1 MLGSMSVCGPPA
13 VASHLWL
20 LIFSCSLHS
29 QPALSDLVFSTRP
42 EDSAGVLG
50 APLTLHCA
58 VSDSSRQ
65 GALPVRW
72 ERASGEAAALSPGPD
87 KGIHQ
92 VANGSLFFLQLREGD
107 LGRYVCSA
115 GIGDKHIRTV
125 VQVMEA
131 GLLAFSP
138 LVHASAEAIQCIY
151 ISFSTQNIF
160 VCDVCFRNEKSID
173 TFDPSFDT
181 VCVELEAVF
190 FSPQSQTVSEGQTVF
205 LQCVSGNSSP
215 PAHITWLKDN
225 TLFTKGTQMQGQ
237 YGGGNQRKTS
247 GTLHLSN
254 VLIEDEGEYVCVTH
268 NALVNSSLESKA
280 ATLTVQGVPT
290 GLQITQGPDNLTIA
304 MQTEVSMCCAA
315 RGFPAPTVQ
324 WFKDSHLL
332 ANSSCLSLQNK
343 GQLLVFKNVSEEDE
357 GSYHCEAR
365 NERETV
371 RSQPA
376 YLLPAEMEWN
386 FVLQPTNQTVR
397 MGDSVTLVCRP
408 PYSRPPARVSWF
420 KNNRL
425 LTPKTHFTV
434 GPNGDLIFHSAHD
447 TDRGVYFCRASN
459 IHLYRSVTSRTARL
473 TVLAPPS
480 VRLWPP
486 VVMVP
491 MGAQVVFHCQ
501 VWGHPLPSIVWSKQG
516 RSMQTG
522 GKISVGVRNAT
533 LYILSVRSYDEGTY
547 TCAAS
552 NTVGHDR
559 STATLRVAVSP
570 IIVSFVGAVSSSEGS
585 SVVLPCR
592 AVGDLPIR
600 YTWTRG
606 HSQTTITPTLKRHVD
621 DEGAL
626 HISRVQLSDAGDY
639 HCAAENRAGQQQR
652 RSTLTIS
659 AEDDPADRDK
669 QHRQIASA
677 VPNTEA
683 EQRIPL
689 SSNVLSLAQ
698 RSEMTQLQAGSTVS
712 FQASQRDLSNDITHV
727 SAPDTLR
734 RLSSLKK
741 TALGLAGLS
750 GGQTGLLVLPDQASA
765 KPTQPTITQIQ
776 LPVQQPPHPPLYPP
790 LDLLSQPSVT
800 HRVASLTQLPIIHT
814 QPTLAHNPP
823 PETQRQVLVPHSQ
836 SQLTQSVSQSIHNQ
850 PSVMHIQHQVS
861 DQPIKPLM
869 PITIITQSLVPRPQ
883 PSPESPTHLSNP
895 STQSP
900 ECLAQPREPVTQS
913 LLMQTLHPSDSITQT
928 HHPVTQRYP
937 SYSHLQHP
945 SPVTLFSV
953 TQIQPESTQNQSEP
967 TQTQPEPTQTQ
978 PEPTQTQPEP
988 TQTQPEPTQTQPE
1001 PTQTQPET
1009 TQTQPETTQTQ
1020 PEPTQTQPE
1029 PTQTQPETTQTQ
1041 PETTQTQPE
1050 TTQTQP
1056 ETTQTQPE
1064 TTLTQPEPTQ
1074 TQLEP
1079 TQTQPEPTQAQP
1091 EISQTQPQPTQ
1102 TQPEPT
1108 QTQPK
1113 PTQTHPLPKT
1123 QPETTQTQPEP
1134 TQTQPEPTQA
1144 QPEPTQTQPE
1154 PTQAQ
1159 PKPTQT
1165 QPEPTQAQPGHT
1177 QTQPEP
1183 TQTQPQ
1189 PTHTQSEPTQ
1199 TQPEPQRTQ
1208 PTHLL
1213 TQPSVSITHA
1223 PDLST
1228 TPPTPDPKGPS
1239 APWTSTPD
1247 LLQQNMS
1254 QPAKP
1259 VHPAKPTR
1267 HNDTEPTEWLKRN
1280 TSQSPI
1286 RTSED
1291 PRVKPPPPWLP
1302 VLKKHDIPIVVGVGV
1317 SLAFIFITMAFYSL
1331 VQKKEPAPAIRV
1343 PRNLGVPFR
1352 HAEHLATG
1360 RTYENRAFED
1370 DDLVAVIEQSPD
1382 TSDTRTRP
1390 PAPSPVTVM
1399 IDPAFD
1405 ETQETQARPPSS
1417 SEHSVIAET
1426 YSEAI
1431 EDTQVDPF
1439 LDEEKD
1445 CSLSHPS
1452 IQLQCVEDWGGG
1464 GVYGQCQGQD
1474 FLSEP
1479 PSLTP
1484 SPFRSLSPSPP
1495 PVREESLRSSLTLQT
1510 TEPCA
1515 TPIHHSVRISH
1526 GNAPLLLS
1534 HCVSLGLT
1542 TVAVDVHFYPA
1553 ALASA
1558 TAAMATVTAATQVNA
1573 TAAAAPG
1580 PQLSSRLAQGQ
1591 EHDQSAP
1598 SMCQSK

>member
-1 MLGSMSVCGPPA
+1 
-13 VASHLWL
+13 
-20 LIFSCSLHS
+20 
-29 QPALSDLVFSTRP
+29 
-42 EDSAGVLG
+42 
-50 APLTLHCA
+50 
-58 VSDSSRQ
+58 
-65 GALPVRW
+65 
-72 ERASGEAAALSPGPD
+72 
-87 KGIHQ
+87 
-92 VANGSLFFLQLREGD
+92 
-107 LGRYVCSA
+107 
-115 GIGDKHIRTV
+115 
-125 VQVMEA
+125 
-131 GLLAFSP
+131 
-138 LVHASAEAIQCIY
+138 
-151 ISFSTQNIF
+151 
-160 VCDVCFRNEKSID
+160 
-173 TFDPSFDT
+173 
-181 VCVELEAVF
+181 
-190 FSPQSQTVSEGQTVF
+190 
-205 LQCVSGNSSP
+205 
-215 PAHITWLKDN
+215 
-225 TLFTKGTQMQGQ
+225 MQ
-237 YGGGNQRKTS
+237 
-247 GTLHLSN
+247 
-254 VLIEDEGEYVCVTH
+254 
-268 NALVNSSLESKA
+268 A
-280 ATLTVQGVPT
+280 
-290 GLQITQGPDNLTIA
+290 
-304 MQTEVSMCCAA
+304 EVSMCCAA

-332 ANSSCLSLQNK
+332 VNSSCLSLQNK

-408 PYSRPPARVSWF
+408 PYSRPPATVSWF

-491 MGAQVVFHCQ
+491 VGAQVVFHCQ

-570 IIVSFVGAVSSSEGS
+570 IILSFVGDVSSSEGS

-606 HSQTTITPTLKRHVD
+606 HSQTSITPTLKRHVD

-652 RSTLTIS
+652 RTTLTIS
-659 AEDDPADRDK
+659 AEDDLADRDK

-734 RLSSLKK
+734 LLSSLKK
-741 TALGLAGLS
+741 TALGRAGLS
-750 GGQTGLLVLPDQASA
+750 GGQTGLLVLPDLHSQLPLDQASA
-765 KPTQPTITQIQ
+765 KSTQPTITQIQ
-776 LPVQQPPHPPLYPP
+776 LPVQQPPHPPLYQP
-790 LDLLSQPSVT
+790 LDLRSQPSVT

-814 QPTLAHNPP
+814 QPTLAHNPL

-850 PSVMHIQHQVS
+850 PSVMHIQHQVTG
-861 DQPIKPLM
+861 QPIKPLK
-869 PITIITQSLVPRPQ
+869 PITSITQSLVPRPQ
-883 PSPESPTHLSNP
+883 PSPDSPTHLSNP

-900 ECLAQPREPVTQS
+900 ECLTQPREPVTQS
-913 LLMQTLHPSDSITQT
+913 LLMQTLHPSDSITQI
-928 HHPVTQRYP
+928 HHPATQSYP
-937 SYSHLQHP
+937 SYSHKQHP

-953 TQIQPESTQNQSEP
+953 TQIQPEPTQTQSEP

-1001 PTQTQPET
+1001 PTQTQPEH
-1009 TQTQPETTQTQ
+1009 TQTQ

-1029 PTQTQPETTQTQ
+1029 PTQTQPEPTQ
-1041 PETTQTQPE
+1041 
-1050 TTQTQP
+1050 
-1056 ETTQTQPE
+1056 
-1064 TTLTQPEPTQ
+1064 TQPEPTQ
-1074 TQLEP
+1074 TQPEHTQTQPEPTQPQPQPTQTQPEP
-1079 TQTQPEPTQAQP
+1079 TQTQPEPTQTQP
-1091 EISQTQPQPTQ
+1091 EPTQTQPEPTQTQPEPTQTQPEPTQTQPEPTQ

-1113 PTQTHPLPKT
+1113 PTQTQPEPTQT
-1123 QPETTQTQPEP
+1123 QPEPTQTQPKPTQTQPQPQPTQTQPQPQPTQTQPEP
-1134 TQTQPEPTQA
+1134 TQTQPEPTQIQPEPTQTQLEPTQTQPETTQTQLEPTQT

-1154 PTQAQ
+1154 PTQTQ
-1159 PKPTQT
+1159 PQPQPTQT
-1165 QPEPTQAQPGHT
+1165 QPKHTQTQPETTQAQPEPT

-1189 PTHTQSEPTQ
+1189 PTQTQPQPTQTQPEPTHTQSEPTQ
-1199 TQPEPQRTQ
+1199 TQPEPTEARHEPTQTQPEFTQTQPKPRRTQ
-1208 PTHLL
+1208 HTHLL

-1228 TPPTPDPKGPS
+1228 IPPIPDPKGPS
-1239 APWTSTPD
+1239 APWTTPD

-1267 HNDTEPTEWLKRN
+1267 HNDSEPIEWLKRN

-1302 VLKKHDIPIVVGVGV
+1302 VLEKHDIPIVVGVGV

-1352 HAEHLATG
+1352 HAERLATG

-1405 ETQETQARPPSS
+1405 ETQETQPRPPSS
-1417 SEHSVIAET
+1417 PEHSVIAET
-1426 YSEAI
+1426 YPEPI
-1431 EDTQVDPF
+1431 EDTQVAPF

-1474 FLSEP
+1474 FLPEP

-1495 PVREESLRSSLTLQT
+1495 VREESLRSTLTLQT

-1515 TPIHHSVRISH
+1515 TPIHHSVSISH

-1534 HCVSLGLT
+1534 HCISLGLT

>member
-1 MLGSMSVCGPPA
+1 MS
-13 VASHLWL
+13 
-20 LIFSCSLHS
+20 IFSAPYCARKLV
-29 QPALSDLVFSTRP
+29 QTVTAGDQITLRFALR
-42 EDSAGVLG
+42 
-50 APLTLHCA
+50 
-58 VSDSSRQ
+58 
-65 GALPVRW
+65 
-72 ERASGEAAALSPGPD
+72 
-87 KGIHQ
+87 
-92 VANGSLFFLQLREGD
+92 
-107 LGRYVCSA
+107 
-115 GIGDKHIRTV
+115 V
-125 VQVMEA
+125 VPEA
-131 GLLAFSP
+131 G
-138 LVHASAEAIQCIY
+138 
-151 ISFSTQNIF
+151 
-160 VCDVCFRNEKSID
+160 
-173 TFDPSFDT
+173 
-181 VCVELEAVF
+181 
-190 FSPQSQTVSEGQTVF
+190 
-205 LQCVSGNSSP
+205 
-215 PAHITWLKDN
+215 
-225 TLFTKGTQMQGQ
+225 
-237 YGGGNQRKTS
+237 
-247 GTLHLSN
+247 
-254 VLIEDEGEYVCVTH
+254 
-268 NALVNSSLESKA
+268 A
-280 ATLTVQGVPT
+280 ARRGVPT

-315 RGFPAPTVQ
+315 RGFPAPTVE

-365 NERETV
+365 NEREIV

-386 FVLQPTNQTVR
+386 FVQQPTNQTVR

-408 PYSRPPARVSWF
+408 PYSRPPATVSWF

-434 GPNGDLIFHSAHD
+434 GPNGDLIFHSAYD

-459 IHLYRSVTSRTARL
+459 IHLFRSVTSRIARL

-491 MGAQVVFHCQ
+491 VGAQVVFHCQ

-606 HSQTTITPTLKRHVD
+606 HSQTSITPTLKRHVD

-652 RSTLTIS
+652 RITLTIS

-734 RLSSLKK
+734 LLSSLKK

-765 KPTQPTITQIQ
+765 KPTQSTITQIQ
-776 LPVQQPPHPPLYPP
+776 LPVQQPPHPPLYQP

-823 PETQRQVLVPHSQ
+823 TETQRQVLVPHSQ

-850 PSVMHIQHQVS
+850 PSVMHIQHQVTN
-861 DQPIKPLM
+861 QPIKPLK
-869 PITIITQSLVPRPQ
+869 PITSITQSLVPRPQ
-883 PSPESPTHLSNP
+883 PSPDSPTHLSNP
-895 STQSP
+895 STQST
-900 ECLAQPREPVTQS
+900 ECLTQPREPVTQS

-928 HHPVTQRYP
+928 HHPVTQSYP
-937 SYSHLQHP
+937 SYSHIQHP

-953 TQIQPESTQNQSEP
+953 TQIQPEPTQTQSEP

-988 TQTQPEPTQTQPE
+988 TQTQSEPTQA
-1001 PTQTQPET
+1001 
-1009 TQTQPETTQTQ
+1009 Q

-1029 PTQTQPETTQTQ
+1029 PTQT
-1041 PETTQTQPE
+1041 
-1050 TTQTQP
+1050 
-1056 ETTQTQPE
+1056 
-1064 TTLTQPEPTQ
+1064 
-1074 TQLEP
+1074 
-1079 TQTQPEPTQAQP
+1079 
-1091 EISQTQPQPTQ
+1091 
-1102 TQPEPT
+1102 
-1108 QTQPK
+1108 
-1113 PTQTHPLPKT
+1113 HPLPKT
-1123 QPETTQTQPEP
+1123 QPKP

-1159 PKPTQT
+1159 P
-1165 QPEPTQAQPGHT
+1165 EPI

-1189 PTHTQSEPTQ
+1189 PTQTQPEPTHTQSEPTQ
-1199 TQPEPQRTQ
+1199 TQPEPTEAQHEPTQAQPEVTQTQPKPQRTQ

-1228 TPPTPDPKGPS
+1228 IPPTPDPKGPS

-1247 LLQQNMS
+1247 ILQQNMS

-1259 VHPAKPTR
+1259 VYPAKPTR

-1302 VLKKHDIPIVVGVGV
+1302 VLEKHDIPIVVGVGV

-1352 HAEHLATG
+1352 HAERLATG

-1390 PAPSPVTVM
+1390 PAPRPVTVM

-1405 ETQETQARPPSS
+1405 ETQETQPRPPSS
-1417 SEHSVIAET
+1417 PEHSVIAET
-1426 YSEAI
+1426 YPEAI

-1464 GVYGQCQGQD
+1464 GVYGQYQGQD
-1474 FLSEP
+1474 FLPEP

-1515 TPIHHSVRISH
+1515 TPIHHSVSISH

>member
-1 MLGSMSVCGPPA
+1 M
-13 VASHLWL
+13 H
-20 LIFSCSLHS
+20 
-29 QPALSDLVFSTRP
+29 VFSTRP

-131 GLLAFSP
+131 
-138 LVHASAEAIQCIY
+138 
-151 ISFSTQNIF
+151 
-160 VCDVCFRNEKSID
+160 
-173 TFDPSFDT
+173 
-181 VCVELEAVF
+181 ELEAVF
-190 FSPQSQTVSEGQTVF
+190 FSPQSQTVSEGQAVF

-280 ATLTVQGVPT
+280 ATLTVR

-315 RGFPAPTVQ
+315 QGFPAPTVQ

-332 ANSSCLSLQNK
+332 VNSSCLSLQNK

-397 MGDSVTLVCRP
+397 VGDSVTLVCRP
-408 PYSRPPARVSWF
+408 PYSRPPATVSWF

-434 GPNGDLIFHSAHD
+434 GPNGDLIFQSAHD

-491 MGAQVVFHCQ
+491 VGAQVVFHCQ

-606 HSQTTITPTLKRHVD
+606 HSQTSITPTLKRHVD

-652 RSTLTIS
+652 RTTLTIS

-698 RSEMTQLQAGSTVS
+698 RSEMTQLQAGST
-712 FQASQRDLSNDITHV
+712 D
-727 SAPDTLR
+727 
-734 RLSSLKK
+734 
-741 TALGLAGLS
+741 
-750 GGQTGLLVLPDQASA
+750 
-765 KPTQPTITQIQ
+765 
-776 LPVQQPPHPPLYPP
+776 
-790 LDLLSQPSVT
+790 
-800 HRVASLTQLPIIHT
+800 
-814 QPTLAHNPP
+814 
-823 PETQRQVLVPHSQ
+823 
-836 SQLTQSVSQSIHNQ
+836 
-850 PSVMHIQHQVS
+850 
-861 DQPIKPLM
+861 
-869 PITIITQSLVPRPQ
+869 
-883 PSPESPTHLSNP
+883 
-895 STQSP
+895 
-900 ECLAQPREPVTQS
+900 
-913 LLMQTLHPSDSITQT
+913 
-928 HHPVTQRYP
+928 
-937 SYSHLQHP
+937 
-945 SPVTLFSV
+945 
-953 TQIQPESTQNQSEP
+953 
-967 TQTQPEPTQTQ
+967 
-978 PEPTQTQPEP
+978 
-988 TQTQPEPTQTQPE
+988 
-1001 PTQTQPET
+1001 
-1009 TQTQPETTQTQ
+1009 
-1020 PEPTQTQPE
+1020 
-1029 PTQTQPETTQTQ
+1029 
-1041 PETTQTQPE
+1041 
-1050 TTQTQP
+1050 
-1056 ETTQTQPE
+1056 
-1064 TTLTQPEPTQ
+1064 
-1074 TQLEP
+1074 
-1079 TQTQPEPTQAQP
+1079 
-1091 EISQTQPQPTQ
+1091 
-1102 TQPEPT
+1102 
-1108 QTQPK
+1108 
-1113 PTQTHPLPKT
+1113 
-1123 QPETTQTQPEP
+1123 
-1134 TQTQPEPTQA
+1134 
-1144 QPEPTQTQPE
+1144 
-1154 PTQAQ
+1154 
-1159 PKPTQT
+1159 
-1165 QPEPTQAQPGHT
+1165 
-1177 QTQPEP
+1177 
-1183 TQTQPQ
+1183 
-1189 PTHTQSEPTQ
+1189 
-1199 TQPEPQRTQ
+1199 
-1208 PTHLL
+1208 
-1213 TQPSVSITHA
+1213 
-1223 PDLST
+1223 
-1228 TPPTPDPKGPS
+1228 
-1239 APWTSTPD
+1239 
-1247 LLQQNMS
+1247 
-1254 QPAKP
+1254 
-1259 VHPAKPTR
+1259 
-1267 HNDTEPTEWLKRN
+1267 
-1280 TSQSPI
+1280 
-1286 RTSED
+1286 
-1291 PRVKPPPPWLP
+1291 
-1302 VLKKHDIPIVVGVGV
+1302 
-1317 SLAFIFITMAFYSL
+1317 
-1331 VQKKEPAPAIRV
+1331 
-1343 PRNLGVPFR
+1343 
-1352 HAEHLATG
+1352 
-1360 RTYENRAFED
+1360 
-1370 DDLVAVIEQSPD
+1370 
-1382 TSDTRTRP
+1382 
-1390 PAPSPVTVM
+1390 
-1399 IDPAFD
+1399 
-1405 ETQETQARPPSS
+1405 
-1417 SEHSVIAET
+1417 
-1426 YSEAI
+1426 
-1431 EDTQVDPF
+1431 
-1439 LDEEKD
+1439 
-1445 CSLSHPS
+1445 
-1452 IQLQCVEDWGGG
+1452 
-1464 GVYGQCQGQD
+1464 
-1474 FLSEP
+1474 
-1479 PSLTP
+1479 
-1484 SPFRSLSPSPP
+1484 RS
-1495 PVREESLRSSLTLQT
+1495 
-1510 TEPCA
+1510 
-1515 TPIHHSVRISH
+1515 
-1526 GNAPLLLS
+1526 
-1534 HCVSLGLT
+1534 
-1542 TVAVDVHFYPA
+1542 
-1553 ALASA
+1553 
-1558 TAAMATVTAATQVNA
+1558 
-1573 TAAAAPG
+1573 
-1580 PQLSSRLAQGQ
+1580 
-1591 EHDQSAP
+1591 
-1598 SMCQSK
+1598 

>member
-1 MLGSMSVCGPPA
+1 MYC
-13 VASHLWL
+13 
-20 LIFSCSLHS
+20 I
-29 QPALSDLVFSTRP
+29 
-42 EDSAGVLG
+42 
-50 APLTLHCA
+50 
-58 VSDSSRQ
+58 
-65 GALPVRW
+65 
-72 ERASGEAAALSPGPD
+72 
-87 KGIHQ
+87 
-92 VANGSLFFLQLREGD
+92 
-107 LGRYVCSA
+107 YCSA
-115 GIGDKHIRTV
+115 
-125 VQVMEA
+125 
-131 GLLAFSP
+131 
-138 LVHASAEAIQCIY
+138 
-151 ISFSTQNIF
+151 
-160 VCDVCFRNEKSID
+160 
-173 TFDPSFDT
+173 
-181 VCVELEAVF
+181 
-190 FSPQSQTVSEGQTVF
+190 
-205 LQCVSGNSSP
+205 
-215 PAHITWLKDN
+215 
-225 TLFTKGTQMQGQ
+225 
-237 YGGGNQRKTS
+237 
-247 GTLHLSN
+247 
-254 VLIEDEGEYVCVTH
+254 
-268 NALVNSSLESKA
+268 
-280 ATLTVQGVPT
+280 GVPT

-304 MQTEVSMCCAA
+304 METEVSMCCAA

-332 ANSSCLSLQNK
+332 VNSSGLSLQNK

-371 RSQPA
+371 RSQTA
-376 YLLPAEMEWN
+376 YLLPAEMDWS

-397 MGDSVTLVCRP
+397 MGDSVTLVCRS
-408 PYSRPPARVSWF
+408 PYSRPPATVSWF

-425 LTPKTHFTV
+425 LTPKTHFAV

-459 IHLYRSVTSRTARL
+459 VHLYRSVTSRTARL

-491 MGAQVVFHCQ
+491 VGAQVVFHCQ

-522 GKISVGVRNAT
+522 GKIAVGVRNAT

-606 HSQTTITPTLKRHVD
+606 HSQTSITPTLERHVD

-626 HISRVQLSDAGDY
+626 HISSVQLSDAGDY
-639 HCAAENRAGQQQR
+639 HCAAENRAGRQQR
-652 RSTLTIS
+652 RATLTIS
-659 AEDDPADRDK
+659 AEDDLAVRDK
-669 QHRQIASA
+669 QHRQIVSA

-683 EQRIPL
+683 EQRTPL

-712 FQASQRDLSNDITHV
+712 VQASQRDLSNDITQV
-727 SAPDTLR
+727 STPDTLQL
-734 RLSSLKK
+734 LSSLKK

-750 GGQTGLLVLPDQASA
+750 GGQTGLLVLPDLHSQLPLDQASA

-776 LPVQQPPHPPLYPP
+776 LPVLQPPHPPLNQP
-790 LDLLSQPSVT
+790 LDPLIQPSVT
-800 HRVASLTQLPIIHT
+800 HRVLSLTQLTIIHT
-814 QPTLAHNPP
+814 QPTLVHNPP
-823 PETQRQVLVPHSQ
+823 PVTQRQVLVPHSQ
-836 SQLTQSVSQSIHNQ
+836 SQLTQSLSQSTHNQ
-850 PSVMHIQHQVS
+850 PSVMHIQHQVT
-861 DQPIKPLM
+861 DQL
-869 PITIITQSLVPRPQ
+869 
-883 PSPESPTHLSNP
+883 
-895 STQSP
+895 
-900 ECLAQPREPVTQS
+900 
-913 LLMQTLHPSDSITQT
+913 
-928 HHPVTQRYP
+928 
-937 SYSHLQHP
+937 
-945 SPVTLFSV
+945 
-953 TQIQPESTQNQSEP
+953 

-1001 PTQTQPET
+1001 PTQAQPEPTQTQPQPTQTQNEPT
-1009 TQTQPETTQTQ
+1009 QTQPKPTQTHPEPTQTQPEPTQTQPKPTQTQPEPTQSEHEPTQTQPELTQTHPEPTQTQ

-1029 PTQTQPETTQTQ
+1029 PTQTQPE
-1041 PETTQTQPE
+1041 
-1050 TTQTQP
+1050 
-1056 ETTQTQPE
+1056 
-1064 TTLTQPEPTQ
+1064 
-1074 TQLEP
+1074 
-1079 TQTQPEPTQAQP
+1079 
-1091 EISQTQPQPTQ
+1091 PQQ
-1102 TQPEPT
+1102 
-1108 QTQPK
+1108 
-1113 PTQTHPLPKT
+1113 
-1123 QPETTQTQPEP
+1123 
-1134 TQTQPEPTQA
+1134 
-1144 QPEPTQTQPE
+1144 
-1154 PTQAQ
+1154 
-1159 PKPTQT
+1159 
-1165 QPEPTQAQPGHT
+1165 
-1177 QTQPEP
+1177 
-1183 TQTQPQ
+1183 
-1189 PTHTQSEPTQ
+1189 
-1199 TQPEPQRTQ
+1199 TQ

-1213 TQPSVSITHA
+1213 TQPSVSITHP

-1228 TPPTPDPKGPS
+1228 IPPTPDPKGPS
-1239 APWTSTPD
+1239 APRTSNTD
-1247 LLQQNMS
+1247 LLKQNMS
-1254 QPAKP
+1254 QPTKP

-1267 HNDTEPTEWLKRN
+1267 YNDTEPTEWLKRN

-1291 PRVKPPPPWLP
+1291 PRVKPPPVWLP
-1302 VLKKHDIPIVVGVGV
+1302 VLEKHDIPIVVGVGV

-1331 VQKKEPAPAIRV
+1331 VQKNEPAPAIRALSSTV

-1370 DDLVAVIEQSPD
+1370 DDLVAVTEQSPN
-1382 TSDTRTRP
+1382 TSDTRARP

-1399 IDPAFD
+1399 IDPAS
-1405 ETQETQARPPSS
+1405 ETQETQPRPPPIP
-1417 SEHSVIAET
+1417 EHSVIAET
-1426 YSEAI
+1426 YPEPI
-1431 EDTQVDPF
+1431 EDTQVDPL

-1445 CSLSHPS
+1445 CSLSHSS

-1474 FLSEP
+1474 FLPEP

-1484 SPFRSLSPSPP
+1484 SPSRSPSPSPP

-1515 TPIHHSVRISH
+1515 TPVRHSISISH

-1534 HCVSLGLT
+1534 HCISLGLT

-1573 TAAAAPG
+1573 TVAAAPG
-1580 PQLSSRLAQGQ
+1580 PQLSSRLAHSQ
-1591 EHDQSAP
+1591 EHDRVSN
-1598 SMCQSK
+1598 

>member
-29 QPALSDLVFSTRP
+29 QPALSDLVFSTCP

-131 GLLAFSP
+131 
-138 LVHASAEAIQCIY
+138 
-151 ISFSTQNIF
+151 
-160 VCDVCFRNEKSID
+160 
-173 TFDPSFDT
+173 
-181 VCVELEAVF
+181 ELEAVF
-190 FSPQSQTVSEGQTVF
+190 FSPQSQTVSEGQAVF

-304 MQTEVSMCCAA
+304 MQTEVSMCCVA
-315 RGFPAPTVQ
+315 RGFPAPTVE

-365 NERETV
+365 NEREIV

-408 PYSRPPARVSWF
+408 PYSRPPATVSWF

-425 LTPKTHFTV
+425 LTPKAHFTV
-434 GPNGDLIFHSAHD
+434 GPNGDLIFHSAYD

-491 MGAQVVFHCQ
+491 VGAQVVFHCQ

-559 STATLRVAVSP
+559 STATLRVAALSGSVSP

-606 HSQTTITPTLKRHVD
+606 HSQTSITPTLKRHVD

-652 RSTLTIS
+652 RTTLTIS

-734 RLSSLKK
+734 LLSSLKK

-765 KPTQPTITQIQ
+765 KPTQSTITQIQ
-776 LPVQQPPHPPLYPP
+776 LPVQQPPHPPLYQP

-823 PETQRQVLVPHSQ
+823 TETQRQVLVPHSQ

-850 PSVMHIQHQVS
+850 PSVMHIQHQVT
-861 DQPIKPLM
+861 DQPIKPLK
-869 PITIITQSLVPRPQ
+869 PITSITQSLVPRPQ
-883 PSPESPTHLSNP
+883 PSPDSPTHLSNP
-895 STQSP
+895 STQST
-900 ECLAQPREPVTQS
+900 ECLTQPREPVTQS
-913 LLMQTLHPSDSITQT
+913 LLMQTLHPSDSITQI
-928 HHPVTQRYP
+928 HHPVTQSYP
-937 SYSHLQHP
+937 SYSHIQHP

-953 TQIQPESTQNQSEP
+953 TQIQPEPTQTQSEPTQTQPEPTQTQPEPTQTQPEPTQNQPEPTQNQPEP

-1001 PTQTQPET
+1001 PTQTK
-1009 TQTQPETTQTQ
+1009 
-1020 PEPTQTQPE
+1020 
-1029 PTQTQPETTQTQ
+1029 
-1041 PETTQTQPE
+1041 
-1050 TTQTQP
+1050 
-1056 ETTQTQPE
+1056 
-1064 TTLTQPEPTQ
+1064 
-1074 TQLEP
+1074 
-1079 TQTQPEPTQAQP
+1079 PEPTQAQP
-1091 EISQTQPQPTQ
+1091 EPTQTQPQPTQ

-1108 QTQPK
+1108 QTHPLPKTQPETTQTK
-1113 PTQTHPLPKT
+1113 PEPTQAQPEPTQTQPQPTQTQPEPTQTHPLPKT
-1123 QPETTQTQPEP
+1123 QPETTQTQPKPTQTQPEPTQTQPEP

-1154 PTQAQ
+1154 PTEAQ
-1159 PKPTQT
+1159 
-1165 QPEPTQAQPGHT
+1165 H
-1177 QTQPEP
+1177 
-1183 TQTQPQ
+1183 
-1189 PTHTQSEPTQ
+1189 EPTQ
-1199 TQPEPQRTQ
+1199 TQPEITQTQPKPQRTQ

-1213 TQPSVSITHA
+1213 SQPSVSITHA

-1228 TPPTPDPKGPS
+1228 IPPTPDPKGPS

-1247 LLQQNMS
+1247 LLLQNMS

-1280 TSQSPI
+1280 TSLSPI

-1302 VLKKHDIPIVVGVGV
+1302 VLEKHDIPIVVGVGV

-1352 HAEHLATG
+1352 HAERLATG

-1390 PAPSPVTVM
+1390 PAPRPVTVM

-1405 ETQETQARPPSS
+1405 ETQETQPRPPSS
-1417 SEHSVIAET
+1417 PEHSVIAET
-1426 YSEAI
+1426 YPEAI

-1464 GVYGQCQGQD
+1464 GVYGQYQGQD
-1474 FLSEP
+1474 FLPEP

-1495 PVREESLRSSLTLQT
+1495 PVREESLCSSLTLQT

-1515 TPIHHSVRISH
+1515 TPIHHSVSISH